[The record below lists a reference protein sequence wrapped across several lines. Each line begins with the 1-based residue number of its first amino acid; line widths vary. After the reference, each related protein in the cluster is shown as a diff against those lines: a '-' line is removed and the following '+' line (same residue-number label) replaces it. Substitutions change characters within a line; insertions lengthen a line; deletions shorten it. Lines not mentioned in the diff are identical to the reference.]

1 MRVVP
6 LQSSGVR
13 SHDGTSVDFV
23 RESFDSEAFGLE
35 IGRIRAAHATSAAG
49 YRLLFKS
56 VLQKARADHFQQVL
70 RRTRLENL
78 AEVWALEAT
87 GFEMMDVVVTFARS
101 VAPATA
107 VPVWPDLRVE
117 EATDDT
123 FEVIAHEMVED
134 PWGSRYEADPAYD
147 PARIRRLRRQWLT
160 NSYRGRAAAFF
171 VGIMDDRPAGY
182 VTCLLHDHTGEGEI
196 ELVGTLPEF
205 RGRRV
210 ATRIIE
216 RALAWFGERCRVVT
230 VRTQATN
237 IAAANLYER
246 AGFTLRCTE
255 ATFRANVATALRAQP

>member
-1 MRVVP
+1 MMRVVP

-13 SHDGTSVDFV
+13 GHDNANVDFV
-23 RESFDSEAFGLE
+23 RESFDSEAFGIE
-35 IGRIRAAHATSAAG
+35 IGRIRAAYATSAAG

-56 VLQKARADHFQQVL
+56 VLQRARAEHFQQVL

-78 AEVWALEAT
+78 EEVWALEAT

-101 VAPATA
+101 VAPAA
-107 VPVWPDLRVE
+107 ALPVWPDLRVE
-117 EATDDT
+117 EATDET
-123 FEVIAHEMVED
+123 FEVIAHE
-134 PWGSRYEADPAYD
+134 
-147 PARIRRLRRQWLT
+147 
-160 NSYRGRAAAFF
+160 RAAAFF
-171 VGIMDDRPAGY
+171 VGIMEDRPAGY
-182 VTCLLHDHTGEGEI
+182 VTCVLHDHTGEGEI

-216 RALAWFGERCRVVT
+216 RALPWFAERCRVVT

-246 AGFTLRCTE
+246 VGFTLRCTE

>member
-1 MRVVP
+1 MRVVS

-13 SHDGTSVDFV
+13 GHDGANVDFV
-23 RESFDSEAFGLE
+23 REPFDSEAFGVE

-56 VLQKARADHFQQVL
+56 VLQRARAEHFQQVL

-78 AEVWALEAT
+78 DEIWALEAT
-87 GFEMMDVVVTFARS
+87 GFELMDVVVTFARS
-101 VAPATA
+101 VAPVAA
-107 VPVWPDLRVE
+107 VPTWPDLEVK

-123 FEVIAHEMVED
+123 FEVIALEMVED

-147 PARIRRLRRQWLT
+147 PARVRRLRRQWLT

-171 VGIMDDRPAGY
+171 VGIIDERAAGY
-182 VTCLLHDHTGEGEI
+182 VTCVLHDHTGEGEL

-210 ATRIIE
+210 ATRVIE